1 MTDIAAILSTVNITT
16 FLALLAGTGIG
27 RWWKNKSTAQK
38 KSAFNDA
45 LTALGDKKLTV
56 EEMQAFVDKHF

>member
-1 MTDIAAILSTVNITT
+1 MTDIAAILSTMNITT
-16 FLALLAGTGIG
+16 LLALLAGTGIG
-27 RWWKNKSTAQK
+27 RWWRNKSATQK

-56 EEMQAFVDKHF
+56 DEIQAFVDKHF

>member
-16 FLALLAGTGIG
+16 FLALIAGTGIG

-56 EEMQAFVDKHF
+56 DEIQAFVDKHF

>member
-1 MTDIAAILSTVNITT
+1 MTDIATILSTVNITT
-16 FLALLAGTGIG
+16 ILALFAGTGLG
-27 RWWKNKSTAQK
+27 HWWKGKTTEQK

-56 EEMQAFVDKHF
+56 EEIQAFVDKHF